1 MAIRISGMI
10 SGLDTDAIV
19 QELVSAYST
28 KKDKYVKSQTK
39 LEWKMDAWKTMN
51 SKIYGFY
58 ASTLSS
64 MRLSSAY
71 NVKTSSVSDDKIA
84 KVTASSKAVNGT
96 QKLEVNQLSASGYM
110 TGGEIEKTDGEKVT
124 GTTKLADIG
133 VTAGSKVKLNDTE
146 IEITESMNVDEFVT
160 ALKNAGVS
168 ANFDETNKRFYVSS
182 LKAGEEGEFTLTAA
196 NVDGVSALAKLGLL
210 ASKDIDGNDT
220 AEMAKYEKI
229 AADTSKAGTD
239 EYEAAYLILHST
251 ALDDDKKA
259 EQNEKLSQAL
269 EDKKAATATITAFEE
284 QKAIVDKYTEA
295 EQLISDYTSAET
307 TIAAFEVYT
316 ETDIKTM
323 KDFIDAHKDDA
334 EGTKD
339 RIKADELQ
347 KKFDDYE
354 AAKKLVGE
362 KKDEYDAAVA
372 FKAESDK
379 IEDGE
384 TKSKYQK
391 ALTYVNDTDKIDEYN
406 TAQTALADAE
416 NRIKEAK
423 TALAGSEVASFS
435 GNVAR
440 ISGQDSEIV
449 LNGAT
454 YKSATGTFSVNG
466 LSITALELTN
476 GNAVTINTATDTQ
489 GIYDKI
495 RDMLGKYNE
504 LITEIDK
511 AYNADSAKG
520 YEPLTDDEK
529 EEMTDTQIEKWETK
543 IKDAI
548 LRRDS
553 TLGNVSSSLKMLTQF
568 TTTIDGKEY
577 SLASFG
583 IATQGYFSS
592 ETNEKG
598 CLHIDGDEKDSVTSG
613 KEDKLMAAINNNPDA
628 VVGFFQQFSKNMYD
642 DLTKKM
648 AGSTV
653 SSAYT
658 IYNDKQMS
666 SEYSRYKTQ
675 ISKWEDKVKYYEDYY
690 YKQFSAMETALSELQ
705 SKTSALSGLL
715 GGGM

>member
-10 SGLDTDAIV
+10 SGLDTDSIV

-182 LKAGEEGEFTLTAA
+182 LKAGKEGEFILTAA
-196 NVDGVSALAKLGLL
+196 NVDGVSALSKLGLL
-210 ASKDIDGNDT
+210 ASKDINGNDT
-220 AEMAKYEKI
+220 AEMAKYKEI

-239 EYEAAYLILHST
+239 EYEAAVLMLNSQ
-251 ALDDDKKA
+251 ALTDAEKA
-259 EQNEKLSQAL
+259 AQKEKLSKAI
-269 EDKKAATATITAFEE
+269 EDKEAATVTIEAFEE
-284 QKAIVDKYTEA
+284 QQAIVKLVNDYETAQTTITKYESKYTEEKIEENKKFIEDHKNDA
-295 EQLISDYTSAET
+295 ADSA
-307 TIAAFEVYT
+307 
-316 ETDIKTM
+316 DK
-323 KDFIDAHKDDA
+323 
-334 EGTKD
+334 
-339 RIKADELQ
+339 IKADELQ
-347 KKFDDYE
+347 KEIDEYE
-354 AAKKLVGE
+354 AAKKLVDE
-362 KKDEYDAAVA
+362 KKTEYDAAVA
-372 FKAESDK
+372 QKTEGADLDSD
-379 IEDGE
+379 
-384 TKSKYQK
+384 YQK
-391 ALTYVNDTDKIDEYN
+391 ALAYVNDTDKVDEYN
-406 TAQTALADAE
+406 TAQTALTDAE

-423 TALAGSEVASFS
+423 TALAGSEAASFS

-476 GNAVTINTATDTQ
+476 GNAVTINTATDTK

-511 AYNADSAKG
+511 AYNASSAKG
-520 YEPLTDDEK
+520 YEPLTDEEK

-583 IATQGYFSS
+583 IATQGYFTS

-598 CLHIDGDEKDSVTSG
+598 CLHIDGDEKDSATSG

>member
-10 SGLDTDAIV
+10 SGLDTDSIV

-182 LKAGEEGEFTLTAA
+182 LKAGKEGEFILTAA
-196 NVDGVSALAKLGLL
+196 NVDGVSALSKLGLL
-210 ASKDIDGNDT
+210 ASKDINGNDT
-220 AEMAKYEKI
+220 AEMAKYKEI

-239 EYEAAYLILHST
+239 EYEAAVLMLNSQ
-251 ALDDDKKA
+251 ALTDAEKA
-259 EQNEKLSQAL
+259 AQKEKLSKAI
-269 EDKKAATATITAFEE
+269 EDKEAATVTIEAFEE
-284 QKAIVDKYTEA
+284 QQAIVKLVNDYETAQTTITKYESKYTEEKIEENKKFIEDHKNDA
-295 EQLISDYTSAET
+295 ADSA
-307 TIAAFEVYT
+307 
-316 ETDIKTM
+316 DK
-323 KDFIDAHKDDA
+323 
-334 EGTKD
+334 
-339 RIKADELQ
+339 IKADELQ
-347 KKFDDYE
+347 KEIDEYE
-354 AAKKLVGE
+354 AAKKLVDE
-362 KKDEYDAAVA
+362 KKTEYDAAVA
-372 FKAESDK
+372 QKTEGADLDSD
-379 IEDGE
+379 
-384 TKSKYQK
+384 YQK
-391 ALTYVNDTDKIDEYN
+391 ALAYVNDTDKIDEYN

-476 GNAVTINTATDTQ
+476 GNAVTINTATDTK

-511 AYNADSAKG
+511 AYNASSAKG
-520 YEPLTDDEK
+520 YEPLTDEEK

-583 IATQGYFSS
+583 IATQGYFTS

-598 CLHIDGDEKDSVTSG
+598 CLHIDGDEKDSATSG